1 MIHTVDTISV
11 RTYGEVDRA
20 GDLSLLK
27 RWFNPFPVKWFDLDN
42 FFDEYKSIFSI
53 KSNLGDGVYRLLAH
67 NKILMLDRMLKT
79 MSILMRNQNERSL
92 FAMMFKREPKEH
104 EGNLKFYVKKVKELT
119 GIEIKDGEGLKALQK
134 EIERLSD
141 KYIERFKEKEEG
153 KPVKTD
159 FLDLVFGVCSIMQ
172 MQYIPEMKLSE
183 FGRLKAL
190 ADKKIQQAKS

>member
-1 MIHTVDTISV
+1 MIHTIDTISV

-27 RWFNPFPVKWFDLDN
+27 RWFNPFPVKWFDLDS
-42 FFDEYKSIFSI
+42 FFDQYKTIFSI
-53 KSNLGDGVYRLLAH
+53 QSNLSKDVYRLLAH

-79 MSILMRNQNERSL
+79 MSLLMRNQNERSL
-92 FAMMFKREPKEH
+92 FAMVFKLEAKEH

-141 KYIERFKEKEEG
+141 KYIERFKSRDEG
-153 KPVKTD
+153 NQVKTD

-172 MQYIPEMKLSE
+172 MQYNPEMKLSE
-183 FGRLKAL
+183 FGRLKAM
-190 ADKKIQQAKS
+190 ADKKIQQAK